1 MSTIY
6 ELTDSYIA
14 KLAEIHSLA
23 DYYLNYS
30 LNLHFRGDDGYPNFE
45 SEEQMNEFFEN
56 AKSAYKEIDKY
67 INVYSNASVYI
78 RDGELATDPKGIASH
93 LSYLITNFWKVL
105 LDGSFRLFDND
116 PGYKNF
122 GVLLSHLG
130 SLGSQM
136 LDTLFE

>member
-56 AKSAYKEIDKY
+56 VKSAYKEIDKY
-67 INVYSNASVYI
+67 INDYSNPNIYV
-78 RDGELATDPKGIASH
+78 REGELACDPVGIKKASQFFN
-93 LSYLITNFWKVL
+93 Y
-105 LDGSFRLFDND
+105 
-116 PGYKNF
+116 
-122 GVLLSHLG
+122 
-130 SLGSQM
+130 
-136 LDTLFE
+136 